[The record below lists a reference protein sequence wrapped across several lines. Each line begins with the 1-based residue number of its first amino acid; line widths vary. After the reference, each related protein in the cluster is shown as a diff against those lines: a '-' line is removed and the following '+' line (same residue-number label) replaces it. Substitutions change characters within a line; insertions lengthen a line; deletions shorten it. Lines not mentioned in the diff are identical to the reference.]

1 MSDTFSLK
9 RFGLLLKKTLTER
22 PTQTIGATC
31 LLLLLSVVLY
41 TIAKRLAGF
50 NAAQNLTFI
59 WGLAGG
65 GFFLASFIFGYFNS
79 TASGSSY
86 LTLPASFFE
95 KWLCGILI
103 AGIFYPL
110 LFLLLFHCIDLLFV
124 AAYHNSLDP
133 NSLFYKQQYESVYTF
148 DLNGTIAWKVYF
160 IFSFVT
166 GAMLTGGL
174 YFNKI
179 AIVKT
184 AIAICL
190 FIAILLGINWLISI
204 MFFGPIKEFGI
215 YHHVTLEV
223 GKADGIILMPSGTE
237 NFIRHCI
244 GYCLPTVL
252 WFLPLIRLKEKE
264 F

>member
-1 MSDTFSLK
+1 MSDTFNLK
-9 RFGLLLKKTLTER
+9 RFVLLMKKTVMER
-22 PTQTIGATC
+22 PTQTIGAIV
-31 LLLLLSVVLY
+31 LLLVLSFALY
-41 TIAKRLAGF
+41 AIAKRLAGF
-50 NAAQNLTFI
+50 GAAQNLSFI

-65 GFFLASFIFGYFNS
+65 GFFLASLIFGYFSSN
-79 TASGSSY
+79 ASGSSY

-110 LFLLLFHCIDLLFV
+110 LFVILFHCIDLLFV
-124 AAYHNSLDP
+124 SAYHHSLDP

-166 GAMLTGGL
+166 GAMLTGAL

-179 AIVKT
+179 AIIKT
-184 AIAICL
+184 AIAICVFIGVL
-190 FIAILLGINWLISI
+190 FGINWLVG
-204 MFFGPIKEFGI
+204 MLVFGPIKEFGL
-215 YHHVTLEV
+215 YDHVTIEI
-223 GKADGIILMPSGTE
+223 GKAEGVILLPASAE
-237 NFIRHCI
+237 NFIRSCI
-244 GYCLPTVL
+244 AYCLPTVL
-252 WFLPLIRLKEKE
+252 WLLPLLRLREKE